1 MSMTAEIVTG
11 DRPPR
16 RAGRP
21 RKKHPS
27 PWRNGRLF
35 VEVTE
40 EHIAKALERDSSH
53 CIIAMAVAEALP
65 HVRHISVDLQSIR
78 FTDPRKKLRLTFLS
92 PHLARDIIVNFDQG
106 LRGLLAPVTF
116 SMKPAIVA
124 ASGKKRATPSPEQ
137 LRGTGLKLAPEQPH
151 VPSSWQDRHRAASAL
166 VVAGT
171 HAGEAA
177 QAEVPPRKRRQ
188 PRALVSSVKNGE
200 IPVQLGGRPP
210 PVSILSRRE
219 FGMRAIRR

>member
-1 MSMTAEIVTG
+1 MSMTHVEIAGNSHPTAK
-11 DRPPR
+11 PPR
-16 RAGRP
+16 RKP
-21 RKKHPS
+21 PS

-40 EHIAKALERDSSH
+40 EHIRKGLERDSSH
-53 CIIAMAVAEALP
+53 CIIALALADAGAGNF
-65 HVRHISVDLQSIR
+65 RHISVDLQSCR
-78 FTDPRKKLRLTFLS
+78 LTDSKRKLRLTFLS
-92 PHLARDIIVNFDQG
+92 PHAVRDLVVATDQG
-106 LRGLLAPVTF
+106 WRDQIRPCTF
-116 SMKPAIVA
+116 SMKPAIIA
-124 ASGKKRATPSPEQ
+124 QSGKKRATPSPEQ
-137 LRGTGLKLAPEQPH
+137 LKGSGLKVAAEQPH
-151 VPSSWQDRHRAASAL
+151 VSNWQERHRAASAL

-177 QAEVPPRKRRQ
+177 QAAQPRKKRQ

-200 IPVQLGGRPP
+200 VPVQLGGRPP